1 MNWRKQGQKRV
12 KIKAQSS
19 KNKAQTISHREPK
32 VNLNLG
38 LCPLLLL
45 SCVLFFLLCQAQ
57 ATSQTPKQS
66 KTISQINSKAKLSIG
81 YDDNVSDRVKNAIKS
96 RFLQLYINSDINT
109 FPTSNTLFL
118 MKIQDGLKYHDAKS
132 LSNESILIN
141 NINFSLS
148 HNILDRFMPE
158 ISGEVMSRIA
168 IHSNGDISPSEES
181 YLRGYTGLA
190 LKTIIF
196 SDLSAKFFYNY
207 KATNFEDFDPFDRRG
222 HEFGLKTD
230 VKLLPSSLMNIQ
242 YSREIMNFN
251 KWDNGMAKRRDTTDI
266 ITTGIQLYKYLL
278 MNVSASYENNR
289 SNADGYSYNGYMLSV
304 LMAKTISDNTVL
316 ELYTLYRSRK
326 HDSTPNEPNS
336 PQIDIEDEERNVVVL
351 KVSRDINKHCALE
364 VQYDL
369 RKNRSG
375 IDEGTYIKNVFS
387 TSIVSDF

>member
-1 MNWRKQGQKRV
+1 
-12 KIKAQSS
+12 
-19 KNKAQTISHREPK
+19 
-32 VNLNLG
+32 
-38 LCPLLLL
+38 
-45 SCVLFFLLCQAQ
+45 LFFLLCQAQ